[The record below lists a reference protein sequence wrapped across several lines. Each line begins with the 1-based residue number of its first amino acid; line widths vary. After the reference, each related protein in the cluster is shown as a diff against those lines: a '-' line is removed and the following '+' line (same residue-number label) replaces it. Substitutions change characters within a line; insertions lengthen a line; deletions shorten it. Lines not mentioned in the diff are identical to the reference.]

1 MNVIFSKEEKRN
13 YIIRLRVYQSLLHAA
28 SCVFSFLYFYL
39 LLCDVE
45 YVVAVLEVAAEVLA
59 NLQVGI
65 ALRICVTVCAE

>member
-1 MNVIFSKEEKRN
+1 MSI
-13 YIIRLRVYQSLLHAA
+13 SLLHAA
-28 SCVFSFLYFYL
+28 SCVLFLYFYL

>member
-28 SCVFSFLYFYL
+28 SCVLFLYFYL

-45 YVVAVLEVAAEVLA
+45 YVVAVLEVLA

>member
-1 MNVIFSKEEKRN
+1 MNVIFSKEEKRK

-28 SCVFSFLYFYL
+28 SCVLFLYFYL